1 MAISVTYLSF
11 DEIKEKTTD
20 TIVFF
25 GEKVLLEQRVTAPYA
40 ILSALDKSTGEII
53 RDLRSRMQGSPTKP
67 EQCWHLQCLD
77 LYPAL
82 LCLRQIA
89 ASFRGGTKA
98 RHYHPALTFAGQY
111 GLAAY
116 TPEEL
121 AHHLIK
127 TYKCGPGMYPEVFR
141 LIPEHQR
148 AGFFE
153 AAWRITQLSQADFS
167 ELAPEVIEH
176 LKLYHLM
183 PPDQPQPDIFG

>member
-1 MAISVTYLSF
+1 MPISVTYFSYG
-11 DEIKEKTTD
+11 EIKNKTTECPTFSGD
-20 TIVFF
+20 
-25 GEKVLLEQRVTAPYA
+25 KVLLEQRVTAPYA
-40 ILSALDKSTGEII
+40 ILIAVDEDTGEIVK
-53 RDLRSRMQGSPTKP
+53 DLMSRMSGSPEKP

-121 AHHLIK
+121 AQHLIT
-127 TYKCGPGMYPEVFR
+127 TYKCGPAMYPDVFA

-148 AGFFE
+148 DGFIE
-153 AAWRITQLSQADFS
+153 AAWRTTQLSQADAA
-167 ELAPEVIEH
+167 ELGPEVIEH
-176 LKLYHLM
+176 LKLYHLI
-183 PPDQPQPDIFG
+183 PPDQHQSDMFG